1 MSIAQT
7 VSCLDGYDPDA
18 LRVDKARQAILAC
31 LTPIKETEQ
40 VEARAALGRVLGEDI
55 VPSINVP
62 AHDNSAMDGYAVRF
76 SDLGQNDTL
85 LEEIGSALAGRPFH
99 GKVGPSQC
107 VRIMT
112 GAVMPEGTDTVV
124 IQEIVKK
131 QGNRIAVPAGQ
142 KPRQNVRCAGEDL
155 KVGVPVLKSGKL
167 LKPADIGL

>member
-31 LTPIKETEQ
+31 LVPIKETEK
-40 VEARAALGRVLGEDI
+40 VSVREALHRVLAEDI

-76 SDLGQNDTL
+76 SDLAQNEVA

-99 GKVGPSQC
+99 GKLGPGQC

-112 GAVMPEGTDTVV
+112 GAVMPEGADT
-124 IQEIVKK
+124 
-131 QGNRIAVPAGQ
+131 
-142 KPRQNVRCAGEDL
+142 
-155 KVGVPVLKSGKL
+155 
-167 LKPADIGL
+167 